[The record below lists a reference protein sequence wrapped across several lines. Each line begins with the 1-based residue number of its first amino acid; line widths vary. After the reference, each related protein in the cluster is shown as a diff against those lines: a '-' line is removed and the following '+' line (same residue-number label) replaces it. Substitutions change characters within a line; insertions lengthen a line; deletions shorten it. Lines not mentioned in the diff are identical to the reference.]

1 VARPDLVLE
10 VGVTVGATVTAKRIL
25 MGAVGLALLV
35 VVVAVVVILARGD
48 DNFDDASTS
57 SDESADTTAD
67 GDTGLPVVADDTWCE
82 GWRNL
87 VALQAQW
94 VAAPTDESAA
104 LLLSAVDTLQELGA
118 PESLDPSGYTE
129 MTAVL
134 DDVRASVDPS
144 FTASVAPSEP
154 ADVGLGHEHGDEGEA
169 EDEHVEAPFGTWLA
183 DHCSV

>member
-1 VARPDLVLE
+1 VSASVS
-10 VGVTVGATVTAKRIL
+10 VKRIL
-25 MGAVGLALLV
+25 VGAVGLALLV
-35 VVVAVVVILARGD
+35 VVVAVVVILAQGD
-48 DNFDDASTS
+48 DDGDDASRG
-57 SDESADTTAD
+57 SDESADTTAE
-67 GDTGLPVVADDTWCE
+67 TGLPVVSDDTWCE

-104 LLLSAVDTLQELGA
+104 LLLSSVDTLQELGA
-118 PESLDPSGYTE
+118 PESLDPAGYTE

-154 ADVGLGHEHGDEGEA
+154 ADVGLGHEHDDAGEA